1 MGATSIDLVNFGKI
15 MSIYSHFDQTL
26 NSETIRGC
34 VLFYKLADSDPKQC
48 SVQLDV
54 SMLMGQSLVPL
65 FFRREPSKLSIDLI
79 SLALF
84 HWTNYGSYVN

>member
-1 MGATSIDLVNFGKI
+1 MSMRSIPPSTPNKKMRFAGYTYFFLFLLQDVDEAVVTCTHNQCFEQKNIKI
-15 MSIYSHFDQTL
+15 
-26 NSETIRGC
+26 
-34 VLFYKLADSDPKQC
+34 
-48 SVQLDV
+48 
-54 SMLMGQSLVPL
+54 